1 MLKFLYNSPA
11 LRLTT
16 ALAFGGA
23 AFAIG
28 NLILAR
34 VLPAGAY
41 GLVSL
46 IIGLVSVAV
55 QVAPLGIDLVVA
67 RRGLRLGLHLRR
79 AALAASM
86 LTGLLTTTV
95 GALLYHLQPSL
106 LICLFVVTTTGGMSQ
121 AAAAHF
127 QSQKRF
133 AISVAILQSSNWAL
147 IVVGVITAIV
157 AASTAVV
164 PSAILAASG
173 AIAGAIGWVLVSRK
187 TEDSGVPA
195 RATGLWGEA
204 IALTGGTAATAV
216 FLNLE
221 RLVVPAAVGIQ
232 DLAVVGVLASL
243 VGSPFR
249 VVQAAVGYSIVP
261 AVRDAV
267 SVAERRLLLRR
278 ESLVVAAAMGLGSLA
293 IWVIA
298 PRLAHLLL
306 AGRYELTDQLM
317 LATLVAGVLK
327 VLSAFGTAV
336 VNALAPEKGLQIM
349 SIASWACIALVTAVA
364 FPAAQWGLVG
374 VLYAISLGWLARCFI
389 AAWVSLPYLR
399 IPVAASATH

>member
-1 MLKFLYNSPA
+1 MLKSLYNSPA
-11 LRLTT
+11 LRVAT

-23 AFAIG
+23 AFTVG

-46 IIGLVSVAV
+46 IIGLVSVAAPI
-55 QVAPLGIDLVVA
+55 APLGIDLVIA

-79 AALAASM
+79 AALAASV
-86 LTGLLTTTV
+86 LTGLVTTLV
-95 GALLYHLQPSL
+95 ASLLYHLQPSL
-106 LICLFVVTTTGGMSQ
+106 LACLFVATTTGGMSQ
-121 AAAAHF
+121 SSAAHF
-127 QSQKRF
+127 QSEKRF
-133 AISVAILQSSNWAL
+133 AISIALFQSSNWAL
-147 IVVGVITAIV
+147 IAVGIISASVV
-157 AASTAVV
+157 ASSAVV
-164 PSAILAASG
+164 PSAGLAVSAV
-173 AIAGAIGWVLVSRK
+173 IAGVVGWILVSRK
-187 TEDSGVPA
+187 TEDPGVPA
-195 RATGLWGEA
+195 RAAGLWSEA
-204 IALTGGTAATAV
+204 IALMSVTAASAV

-221 RLVVPAAVGIQ
+221 RLVVPTTVGVEE
-232 DLAVVGVLASL
+232 LAIVGVLGAL

-249 VVQAAVGYSIVP
+249 VVQAAVSYSVVP
-261 AVRDAV
+261 AMRDAA
-267 SVAERRLLLRR
+267 SVEERRQLLRR
-278 ESLVVAAAMGLGSLA
+278 ESLVVAVAMGLGSLA

-317 LATLVAGVLK
+317 LATLVSGVLK

-349 SIASWACIALVTAVA
+349 SIASWACIALATAVA

-374 VLYAISLGWLARCFI
+374 VLYAISLGWLARCFV
-389 AAWVSLPYLR
+389 AAWVSLPHLR
-399 IPVAASATH
+399 NPVAASAAH